1 MVVMELELFAYQI
14 ARCTN
19 MLIQVLAYMMF
30 TSMYN
35 LPREPKKTNFYFCD
49 IFGFCWPI
57 LKVFPARR
65 YG

>member
-49 IFGFCWPI
+49 IFGFC
-57 LKVFPARR
+57 
-65 YG
+65 